1 MSNFLGIDWGGT
13 YIKVGVVNPEGKLLR
28 KITYSSESLKEKE
41 GFVKKVEAL
50 VKEVFSFNI
59 RAIGIGAP
67 GIIDVKNGFIYYLP
81 NIAGWKNY
89 PLAKALKAK
98 VKLPV
103 FVDNDANLFAL
114 AEARAGAAK
123 GKETGIFLTLGTGL
137 GGAVIWKGKLLEARL
152 SALELGHIPLDLKGK
167 RCSCGGRGCIE
178 TFVGARYLLK
188 RYQQLTSLKLKEA
201 KELFLRAQ
209 NKEGSALKVWQ
220 EFSFALGKFLGGMVN
235 VFNPEVIVLGGGI
248 AGAFGLFKGWLL
260 KAIKEQA
267 MWPQQKG
274 FRVVKAKL
282 KEAGVIGAGLLAQE
296 RLNPKDENLY

>member
-1 MSNFLGIDWGGT
+1 MT
-13 YIKVGVVNPEGKLLR
+13 LR
-28 KITYSSESLKEKE
+28 T
-41 GFVKKVEAL
+41 
-50 VKEVFSFNI
+50 I
-59 RAIGIGAP
+59 R
-67 GIIDVKNGFIYYLP
+67 N
-81 NIAGWKNY
+81 
-89 PLAKALKAK
+89 
-98 VKLPV
+98 
-103 FVDNDANLFAL
+103 
-114 AEARAGAAK
+114 
-123 GKETGIFLTLGTGL
+123 
-137 GGAVIWKGKLLEARL
+137 
-152 SALELGHIPLDLKGK
+152 LDLKGK